1 MYTCIAACK
10 LQSRNT
16 KQLVV
21 TPCRGLQPQIYRQ
34 FQFISKPRLN
44 FKDSE
49 KYLLDYQQCK
59 FSFTC
64 SYKHAFQCNE
74 MCSLD
79 FGKQKCQFSM
89 VNIFPPFKITS
100 FFNWDFSSKPQ
111 NKLLVWLF
119 SQGSVKIVPV
129 YFHKGEANLLHTLYV
144 SCIMLNSLPELRN
157 ILILSLLVSSS
168 VFLEA
173 SCHLKPYLNFFL

>member
-1 MYTCIAACK
+1 MYTCTTACK

-21 TPCRGLQPQIYRQ
+21 TPCCGSYPQIYRQ
-34 FQFISKPRLN
+34 FQFITKPGLN

-79 FGKQKCQFSM
+79 FGKQNCQFSL

-100 FFNWDFSSKPQ
+100 FFNRDFSSKPQ
-111 NKLLVWLF
+111 NKLFVWLF
-119 SQGSVKIVPV
+119 SQTPVKMVPV
-129 YFHKGEANLLHTLYV
+129 YIHKGEANLLHTV
-144 SCIMLNSLPELRN
+144 RVQCIRLNSLFQ
-157 ILILSLLVSSS
+157 S
-168 VFLEA
+168 
-173 SCHLKPYLNFFL
+173 